1 MLKIILIERIITL
14 IVLQGFVES
23 NYIFRDV
30 FVTWPGNSHD
40 ARIFKNLLLYQ
51 QCLQRTFL
59 PRTLSKNTQNTSIPP
74 LILGDLAYPLEKFIM
89 EPYADC
95 GDLNLQE
102 KRYNVALSKS
112 RVVVENTFGKL
123 KGRFQCLSKRLDT
136 PVQNTVNIV
145 AACCTLH
152 NVFELKKQEFFEDWL
167 QNIDI
172 DLGKNIPYQGICRG
186 LGLGQS
192 MRGGNE
198 EFH

>member
-1 MLKIILIERIITL
+1 M
-14 IVLQGFVES
+14 
-23 NYIFRDV
+23 
-30 FVTWPGNSHD
+30 
-40 ARIFKNLLLYQ
+40 
-51 QCLQRTFL
+51 
-59 PRTLSKNTQNTSIPP
+59 
-74 LILGDLAYPLEKFIM
+74 
-89 EPYADC
+89 
-95 GDLNLQE
+95 
-102 KRYNVALSKS
+102 
-112 RVVVENTFGKL
+112 VVENTFGKL

-192 MRGGNE
+192 IRGGNE